1 MGTVKCFIREKATR
15 FEVITAKL
23 IYVIM
28 NLYVLWIIASVIFF
42 FLVGSQY
49 GFADLFGSKIIT
61 LFGNTMSV
69 PYLLW
74 YFVSMLVCSLPLL
87 FYVAVL
93 VLCSGIYSNYCSYIR
108 FNDSWNHFFFYYLV
122 LIICVECQILV
133 RLHFYRFLILNMHL
147 RILKVHFTCIRL
159 LGQVFLWALMV
170 LSYLLFVLFWY
181 LLLRL
186 FFTRKKILKI
196 R

>member
-1 MGTVKCFIREKATR
+1 MGTVKLLYTRKATR

-74 YFVSMLVCSLPLL
+74 YFGFDAHLL
-87 FYVAVL
+87 FTIAFLRGSFGFVF
-93 VLCSGIYSNYCSYIR
+93 GIYSNYCSYIR
-108 FNDSWNHFFFYYLV
+108 FNDSWNHFLFYYLDS
-122 LIICVECQILV
+122 
-133 RLHFYRFLILNMHL
+133 N
-147 RILKVHFTCIRL
+147 
-159 LGQVFLWALMV
+159 
-170 LSYLLFVLFWY
+170 
-181 LLLRL
+181 
-186 FFTRKKILKI
+186 
-196 R
+196 